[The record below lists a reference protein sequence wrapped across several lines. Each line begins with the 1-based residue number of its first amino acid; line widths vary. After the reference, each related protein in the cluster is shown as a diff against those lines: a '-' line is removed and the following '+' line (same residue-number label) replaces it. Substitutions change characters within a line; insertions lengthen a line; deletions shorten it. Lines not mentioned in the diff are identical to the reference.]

1 VYGSKALS
9 NIVME
14 INIKKTMYIF
24 KPKSE
29 RYKLACGPCGVVTG
43 FVIEP
48 KEGVLNASR

>member
-9 NIVME
+9 NSLME
-14 INIKKTMYIF
+14 IIIKKMIHIL

-29 RYKLACGPCGVVTG
+29 RYKLARGPCGVVAR
-43 FVIEP
+43 FVGEP